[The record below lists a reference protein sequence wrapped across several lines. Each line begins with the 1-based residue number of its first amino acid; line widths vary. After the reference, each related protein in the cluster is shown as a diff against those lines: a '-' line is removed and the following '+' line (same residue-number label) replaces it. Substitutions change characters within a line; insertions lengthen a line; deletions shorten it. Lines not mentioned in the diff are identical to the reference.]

1 MPPDGL
7 WTCRRTTLRMR
18 IKEIRPSQ
26 RVKGRFLVCLDNE
39 DIIRV
44 GEGEMISFALHA
56 GLELGPEELE
66 ALKQAAAVGKLKER
80 AFAMVARKPMSRRA
94 LGEKLLELEPE
105 DEAAVCA
112 VLDRLEELG
121 LLDDAAYAKTVVRYY
136 SRKVYGEAKLRDEL
150 YRRKVP
156 RELWEEALAE
166 AEPSEEG
173 VDVLIAKKL
182 DGIEAPE
189 RKDFQRVSNAL
200 ARRGFGWEE
209 IRDGMERYRNRR
221 E

>member
-1 MPPDGL
+1 
-7 WTCRRTTLRMR
+7 MR

-56 GLELGPEELE
+56 GLELEPEELE
-66 ALKQAAAVGKLKER
+66 ALKQAAVAGRLKER
-80 AFAMVARKPMSRRA
+80 AFAMVARKPMSRNA
-94 LGEKLLELEPE
+94 LGDKLLELEPE
-105 DEAAVCA
+105 GGAAVSA
-112 VLDRLEELG
+112 VLERLEELG
-121 LLDDAAYAKTVVRYY
+121 LLDDTAYAKIVVRHY
-136 SRKVYGEAKLRDEL
+136 SRKAYGAAKLRDEL

-173 VDVLIAKKL
+173 VDALIAKKL
-182 DGIEAPE
+182 DGIEALE
-189 RKDFQRVSNAL
+189 RKDFQRVSSAL

-209 IRDGMERYRNRR
+209 IREGMERWKNRR
-221 E
+221 EE